1 MIPPVHFALS
11 EILIALTSIYSF
23 RYFLKYKFNYAS
35 LGVLILGAT
44 AFLASIRFGFS
55 LHNELKFIH
64 QLFNT
69 LSLLFGVPLIVIEFI
84 KKNEFFNYKLILIST
99 LIIGIVS
106 IYIFFQAKSLIIFI
120 AVTWLILGIIFS
132 FLIPRKNIIYQFLSG
147 FIFSIILIN
156 FLIRQSQF
164 FEPNFGWHFY
174 HIIIAIWL
182 YLMTILLANKNT
194 KYE

>member
-11 EILIALTSIYSF
+11 EILIVLTSIYSL

-84 KKNEFFNYKLILIST
+84 KKNEFFNHKLILIST

-132 FLIPRKNIIYQFLSG
+132 FLI
-147 FIFSIILIN
+147 
-156 FLIRQSQF
+156 QS
-164 FEPNFGWHFY
+164 
-174 HIIIAIWL
+174 
-182 YLMTILLANKNT
+182 
-194 KYE
+194 

>member
-11 EILIALTSIYSF
+11 EILIVLTSIYSF

-69 LSLLFGVPLIVIEFI
+69 LSLLFGIPLIVIEFI
-84 KKNEFFNYKLILIST
+84 KKNDFFNYKLILIST

-106 IYIFFQAKSLIIFI
+106 IYIFFQAKSLIMFI

-156 FLIRQSQF
+156 FLIRRMELFDPSAS
-164 FEPNFGWHFY
+164 WHLY
-174 HIIIAIWL
+174 HIGIAVWL
-182 YLMTILLANKNT
+182 YLLTRILEQKET
-194 KYE
+194 KYV

>member
-11 EILIALTSIYSF
+11 EILIVLTSIYSF

-106 IYIFFQAKSLIIFI
+106 ILSLI
-120 AVTWLILGIIFS
+120 
-132 FLIPRKNIIYQFLSG
+132 
-147 FIFSIILIN
+147 
-156 FLIRQSQF
+156 
-164 FEPNFGWHFY
+164 
-174 HIIIAIWL
+174 HI
-182 YLMTILLANKNT
+182 
-194 KYE
+194 

>member
-11 EILIALTSIYSF
+11 EILIVLTSIYSF

-84 KKNEFFNYKLILIST
+84 KKNEFLNYKLIYDLESLQLNSIEDVDFFFDRLKVKLLEQKNYKLLIFHD
-99 LIIGIVS
+99 L
-106 IYIFFQAKSLIIFI
+106 
-120 AVTWLILGIIFS
+120 
-132 FLIPRKNIIYQFLSG
+132 
-147 FIFSIILIN
+147 
-156 FLIRQSQF
+156 
-164 FEPNFGWHFY
+164 
-174 HIIIAIWL
+174 
-182 YLMTILLANKNT
+182 
-194 KYE
+194 

>member
-11 EILIALTSIYSF
+11 EILIVLTSIYSF

-44 AFLASIRFGFS
+44 ALLASIRFGFS

-69 LSLLFGVPLIVIEFI
+69 LSLLFGIPLIVIEFI
-84 KKNEFFNYKLILIST
+84 KKNDFFNYKLILIST

-106 IYIFFQAKSLIIFI
+106 IYIFFQAKSLVMFI
-120 AVTWLILGIIFS
+120 AVT
-132 FLIPRKNIIYQFLSG
+132 
-147 FIFSIILIN
+147 
-156 FLIRQSQF
+156 
-164 FEPNFGWHFY
+164 
-174 HIIIAIWL
+174 
-182 YLMTILLANKNT
+182 
-194 KYE
+194 